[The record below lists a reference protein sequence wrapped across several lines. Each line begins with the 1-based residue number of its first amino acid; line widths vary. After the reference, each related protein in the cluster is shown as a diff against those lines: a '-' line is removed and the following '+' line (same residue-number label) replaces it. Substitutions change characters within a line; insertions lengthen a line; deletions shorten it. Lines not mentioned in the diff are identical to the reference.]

1 MGGHGGFLGGFMWI
15 WWLIPIVLIVLV
27 AMLATGGR
35 GRPTGEAPP
44 ERRPDGDRAIEILR
58 QRLARGEIDEAE
70 YERLKREL
78 ES

>member
-1 MGGHGGFLGGFMWI
+1 MFGHGGFFGGFMWI

-27 AMLATGGR
+27 AVLATGGG
-35 GRPTGEAPP
+35 GRSGSEAPP
-44 ERRPDGDRAIEILR
+44 ERRPDGDKALEILR

>member
-1 MGGHGGFLGGFMWI
+1 MFGHGGFFGGFMWI

-27 AMLATGGR
+27 AMLVTGGG
-35 GRPTGEAPP
+35 GRAGGEAPR
-44 ERRPDGDRAIEILR
+44 ERRGREDQALEILR

-78 ES
+78 EL